1 MSDTTPEFRH
11 FAFVV
16 DGVVTEIM
24 SISSGPEWNQ
34 FHELYASRP
43 IIIEVPSAQEDFAK
57 GYTWDGENFNPP
69 SA

>member
-1 MSDTTPEFRH
+1 MSDSTSTFRN

-24 SISSGPEWNQ
+24 SINSGPEWNQ
-34 FHELYASRP
+34 FLELYASRP
-43 IIIEVPSAQEDFAK
+43 TIIEVPENIEDFGK

-69 SA
+69 TE